1 MTSDSDGLAVVLS
14 GPSGG
19 GKTSVCRELLRRR
32 DDVMFSVSATSRRSR
47 ADEEDG
53 IDYDFVSR
61 GEFERMARDG
71 ELLEWAEVHGQLYG
85 TPRSNLDRSR
95 ESRRALL
102 LDIDVQGARQVR
114 DNLDSAVL
122 VFLMPPSIEVL
133 LSRLRGRGSEDD
145 TAVRR
150 RMTSALSELEAVG
163 EFDYVVV
170 NDDLDSTVSA
180 VESILVAERA
190 RVDRQDGGVRDRASE
205 LARDLRNTMEAL

>member
-1 MTSDSDGLAVVLS
+1 MTSGSDGLVVVLS

-32 DDVMFSVSATSRRSR
+32 DDVMFSVSATSRNPRD
-47 ADEEDG
+47 DEEDG
-53 IDYDFVSR
+53 VDYDFVSR
-61 GEFERMARDG
+61 AEFERMARDG

-85 TPRSNLDRSR
+85 TPRSNLERSR
-95 ESRRALL
+95 ESGRALM

-114 DNLDSAVL
+114 ENLGTAVL
-122 VFLMPPSIEVL
+122 VFLLPPSIEVL

-145 TAVRR
+145 EAVRR

-180 VESILVAERA
+180 VESILIAERA
-190 RVDRQDGGVRDRASE
+190 AVGRQDGGVRNRADQ
-205 LARDLRNTMEAL
+205 LARDLKNTMETL